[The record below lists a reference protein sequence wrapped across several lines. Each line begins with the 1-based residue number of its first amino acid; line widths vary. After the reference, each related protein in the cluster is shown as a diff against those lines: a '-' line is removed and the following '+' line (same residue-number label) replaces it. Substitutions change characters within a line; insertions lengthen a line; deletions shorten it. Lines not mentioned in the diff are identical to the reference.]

1 MPVRC
6 GEQVCLIIPP
16 HTQPLLTMA
25 ASEVD
30 VFAVSTMLACARNA
44 DCCDFMLSQQ
54 KPELNCHLTRCVLE
68 QGEEMCVLHAV
79 GSLWS

>member
-30 VFAVSTMLACARNA
+30 VFAVSTMHYD
-44 DCCDFMLSQQ
+44 DCCDLMPSQQ
-54 KPELNCHLTRCVLE
+54 KSELNCHLTRCVSE
-68 QGEEMCVLHAV
+68 QGEGMRVRHAV
-79 GSLWS
+79 GSP